1 MPLDSILGPQA
12 THLIAYAT
20 AVLTA
25 FALLYGFAKIAWAK
39 IAGRP
44 FPDNRFTRALDAL
57 AELGSNLVGFVNKVK
72 RGDGSPLIPNPDVVA
87 RDATIAELRA
97 TLDRLAVSLPV
108 LAEKQ
113 GALDVSAT
121 RAPEPPHP
129 TPPDGVAHGAQMF
142 SPGFDATA
150 RQTIVPPQ
158 RDDGQRGS
166 ASVRALLGAVVAL
179 SVVLPLGVALYGC
192 PRNPPVSGCQ
202 PEAQTCINDRP
213 HVCSASQ
220 RWHVAGD
227 RSCASIGGVCTVL
240 GGRAYCAP
248 VADAGADAG
257 DVE

>member
-25 FALLYGFAKIAWAK
+25 FALLYGFAKIAWSK

-129 TPPDGVAHGAQMF
+129 TPADGLA
-142 SPGFDATA
+142 FDA
-150 RQTIVPPQ
+150 Q
-158 RDDGQRGS
+158 RVALGAVTVDPAKGDGQRGS
-166 ASVRALLGAVVAL
+166 VDLPGLLTFVVGVLLAGALCV
-179 SVVLPLGVALYGC
+179 GC
-192 PRNPPVSGCQ
+192 PRLPPISGCS
-202 PEAQTCINDRP
+202 PMAQTCIDNSP
-213 HVCSASQ
+213 YVCSSSQ
-220 RWHVAGD
+220 RWFRSGD
-227 RSCASIGGVCTVL
+227 LSCSAVGGVCTVL
-240 GGRAYCAP
+240 GGRAHCAP
-248 VADAGADAG
+248 VADAGAADG
-257 DVE
+257 GE

>member
-1 MPLDSILGPQA
+1 MPLDSIIGPQA

-113 GALDVSAT
+113 GALDVHAT

-129 TPPDGVAHGAQMF
+129 TPADGLA
-142 SPGFDATA
+142 FDAQREAIGPVTFDPHA
-150 RQTIVPPQ
+150 RQTVVPPL

-166 ASVRALLGAVVAL
+166 VDVRGLVTFIAAAILAGALLA
-179 SVVLPLGVALYGC
+179 GC

-227 RSCASIGGVCTVL
+227 RTCSSIGGVCTVL
-240 GGRAYCAP
+240 GGRAYCGP
-248 VADAGADAG
+248 VG
-257 DVE
+257 DGGVR